1 MMKKIKKLLKSRA
14 KKKTVK
20 VRKGSSH
27 QCSVCSKD
35 FIHETPTTLVGMLGI
50 IPVQFCRKCFPRV
63 MAQSE
68 ELNLND
74 TQLRL
79 V

>member
-20 VRKGSSH
+20 ARKGSNH
-27 QCSVCSKD
+27 QCSVCYKD
-35 FIHETPTTLVGMLGI
+35 FKHEKPSTLVGMLGI

-68 ELNLND
+68 DLNLND
-74 TQLRL
+74 TRLR
-79 V
+79 VV